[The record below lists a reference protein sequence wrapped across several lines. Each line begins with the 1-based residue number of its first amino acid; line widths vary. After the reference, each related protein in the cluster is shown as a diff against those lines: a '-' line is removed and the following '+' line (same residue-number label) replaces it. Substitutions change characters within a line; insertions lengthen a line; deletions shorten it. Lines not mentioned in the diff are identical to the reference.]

1 MKHSVLVVD
10 DDPEIRSILKESL
23 DDDFDV
29 IEAADGH
36 DGLSEVMVGERNIDL
51 VVTDL
56 KMPGLDGA
64 GLAENLPSSLPFI
77 IISGYLHTPEFRGA
91 LDRLQ
96 PTAVFE
102 KPFEI
107 GSLSET
113 ISQALAG

>member
-1 MKHSVLVVD
+1 M
-10 DDPEIRSILKESL
+10 LKEHL
-23 DDDFDV
+23 DEDFDI
-29 IEAADGH
+29 IEATDGH
-36 DGLSEVMVGERNIDL
+36 DGLSEVMVGERDIDL

-64 GLAENLPSSLPFI
+64 GLAESLPSGLPVI

-96 PTAVFE
+96 PTAVFQ

-107 GSLSET
+107 SSLSET
-113 ISQALAG
+113 ITQALTS